1 MGSALSST
9 LKESVVWGE
18 RDLDSVAPF
27 TDGADD
33 GREGGGYGE
42 HACAIPIELSG
53 EYETACSVPVRA
65 TARAAGF
72 DLRAAKSLTLP
83 PASTIGGIGTIVPT
97 GTKLALDSDEIHGRI
112 SPDTVLYGDI
122 RGRSSLAKKG
132 IRVFQGT
139 IDADYR
145 GEIGVL
151 AFNDTDEAFEIQAGD
166 RIAQLLIQIA
176 LVPAFEKV
184 DDIQAAYTSDRG
196 EGGFGSTGVREVVAP
211 PAVEAKIV
219 VESDGAG
226 AV

>member
-18 RDLDSVAPF
+18 RDLDSVAPC
-27 TDGADD
+27 TDGVDG
-33 GREGGGYGE
+33 GREGESYGE
-42 HACAIPIELSG
+42 HACAIPTELAG
-53 EYETACSVPVRA
+53 GYEIACAVPVRA

-72 DLRAAKSLTLP
+72 DLRAVESLALP
-83 PASTIGGIGTIVPT
+83 PASTIGGVGTIVPT
-97 GTKLALDSDEIHGRI
+97 GIKLALDSDEIHGRI

-145 GEIGVL
+145 GEIRVL
-151 AFNDTDEAFEIQAGD
+151 MFNDTDEAFEIQAGD

-176 LVPAFEKV
+176 LIPAFEKI
-184 DDIQAAYTSDRG
+184 DDIQAAYSSDRG
-196 EGGFGSTGVREVVAP
+196 EGGFGSTGVREVVASP
-211 PAVEAKIV
+211 TVEAQIV
-219 VESDGAG
+219 VENEAG
-226 AV
+226 VV